1 MYSNGIISIKYTIG
15 IIKLIK
21 VFNASSSLYSCI
33 PIFIVSYSIQNPA
46 TARTISSNLCTFSYS
61 SSRSAITFIITI
73 IVVIGIITNSTHM
86 LKVNVLIINSKTIV
100 NFKLSFKTFL
110 IYSSSASF
118 ETAFMQY
125 IKPEKTNQT
134 IISLIKALSQ
144 NGN

>member
-33 PIFIVSYSIQNPA
+33 PIYIVSYSIQNPA

-86 LKVNVLIINSKTIV
+86 LKVNVLITNSKTIV
-100 NFKLSFKTFL
+100 NFKLSFKRTRNCCFFTGSECKRRYAWCTG
-110 IYSSSASF
+110 IWYVWCGC
-118 ETAFMQY
+118 
-125 IKPEKTNQT
+125 I
-134 IISLIKALSQ
+134 
-144 NGN
+144 GGR